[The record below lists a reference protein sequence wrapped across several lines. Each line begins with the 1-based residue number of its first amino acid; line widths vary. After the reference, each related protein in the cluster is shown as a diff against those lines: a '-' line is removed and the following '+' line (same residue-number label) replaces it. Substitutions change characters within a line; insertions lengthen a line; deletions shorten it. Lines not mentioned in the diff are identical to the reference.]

1 MNLTVTG
8 IHYFTENFFPGRKV
22 LVDLS
27 GTPEQFD
34 GLTATFGYKAAD
46 GAFSPFLKGDATPVT
61 TTSRGGFECRVPR
74 SGQVG
79 VSLSAAPAGDGLVLD
94 AIAAV
99 EMPPGS

>member
-1 MNLTVTG
+1 MNLTTSAT
-8 IHYFTENFFPGRKV
+8 HYFTENFFPGRKV
-22 LVDLS
+22 LIDLS
-27 GTPEQFD
+27 GSPEQFG

-46 GAFSPFLKGDATPVT
+46 GLFSPFLKGDGTPVT

-79 VSLSAAPAGDGLVLD
+79 VSLSAAPAGDGLTLD
-94 AIAAV
+94 VIAAV